1 MAYSA
6 KQKQKIFDDI
16 CDLIV
21 NGMSLRKALLN
32 CNNLPAKTFF
42 VWLRDDEFKGKQY
55 ARATQERA
63 ELIFED
69 ILDIAD
75 ERPER
80 MDTKNGTCI
89 DAGYVQ
95 DKGVRIG
102 ARQWVLGKMAPK
114 KYGTTPDHEDK
125 NDDNE
130 IIINIIDA
138 TK

>member
-1 MAYSA
+1 MAYSS
-6 KQKQKIFDDI
+6 KQKQKIFDEI

-42 VWLRDDEFKGKQY
+42 VWLREDELRGKQY

-80 MDTKNGTCI
+80 METKNGTCI
-89 DAGYVQ
+89 DTGYVQ

-102 ARQWVLGKMAPK
+102 ARQWVLGKMMPK
-114 KYGTTPDHEDK
+114 KYGNTPDIKDTET
-125 NDDNE
+125 DNE
-130 IIINIIDA
+130 ITIKVIDG